1 MNLLH
6 AERIGLSEQ
15 PVRCDEE
22 GWCVVLRNLLS
33 GSSCRLRATGKIGEF
48 TGDRSLLPKLRTSLA
63 EACKAGTRDGWCSG
77 SRERSSGYVVTA
89 GRQARHIPGGIWE
102 TSRRIDR
109 TRRAGVPPIFDATE
123 EVSIFHFCERQR
135 VAEWVGGRPHHDDT
149 CSRVSPGHGPSS
161 RGALGCIAIVVAHAP
176 ASAPGLVTG
185 ACSTPAGTAC
195 VSAVCRQ
202 IKLARAGEL
211 HDAVEG
217 T

>member
-1 MNLLH
+1 VIP
-6 AERIGLSEQ
+6 AA
-15 PVRCDEE
+15 P
-22 GWCVVLRNLLS
+22 
-33 GSSCRLRATGKIGEF
+33 CRLQRLGANRLRSSAFLSSSAGTGQVIPTTAARRELPTDRAT
-48 TGDRSLLPKLRTSLA
+48 
-63 EACKAGTRDGWCSG
+63 TRWSWA
-77 SRERSSGYVVTA
+77 SPMR
-89 GRQARHIPGGIWE
+89 GG
-102 TSRRIDR
+102 
-109 TRRAGVPPIFDATE
+109 A
-123 EVSIFHFCERQR
+123 
-135 VAEWVGGRPHHDDT
+135 GRPHHDDT